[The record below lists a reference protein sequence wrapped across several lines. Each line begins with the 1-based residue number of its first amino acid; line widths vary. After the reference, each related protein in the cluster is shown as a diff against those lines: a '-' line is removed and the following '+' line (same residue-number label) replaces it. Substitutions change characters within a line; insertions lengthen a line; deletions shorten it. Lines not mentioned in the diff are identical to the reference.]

1 MITNFTDKDVPD
13 QTGKT
18 IFITGANTGIG
29 FAAAE
34 VFAGKGA
41 RVLLGCRNAEKGKA
55 ALAHIAEAHP
65 DAEME
70 LVEIDLS
77 DLASVRKAA
86 AAVAQELR
94 LDVLVNNAG
103 VASAAPLVDTD
114 LDEWNRVLAVDL
126 TGVFLC
132 SRAVAPAMIAQGS
145 GRIVNVGSQLGL
157 RGAPNLAAYCAA
169 KAGVHGLTKALAR
182 ELAPHGITVNAVAPG
197 PVDTEILADVDPGT
211 MAGILAEIPLGRV
224 AQVEEIAPIVVLL
237 ASAGG
242 SYFTGSVVNV
252 SGGHVM

>member
-1 MITNFTDKDVPD
+1 VTTPAGSVAIV
-13 QTGKT
+13 
-18 IFITGANTGIG
+18 TGAARGIG
-29 FAAAE
+29 RAIAEALAAE
-34 VFAGKGA
+34 GA
-41 RVLLGCRNAEKGKA
+41 RVVVADRDGDGAAQVADALTAGGARALGLCVDVAVEEDAQRLADETLA
-55 ALAHIAEAHP
+55 AFGT
-65 DAEME
+65 
-70 LVEIDLS
+70 V
-77 DLASVRKAA
+77 
-86 AAVAQELR
+86 
-94 LDVLVNNAG
+94 DVLVNNAG
-103 VASAAPLVDTD
+103 VASAAPLVDTG

-224 AQVEEIAPIVVLL
+224 ARVEEIAPIVVLL

>member
-1 MITNFTDKDVPD
+1 M
-13 QTGKT
+13 TGLAGST
-18 IFITGANTGIG
+18 AIVTGAARGIG
-29 FAAAE
+29 RGIAGALAAE
-34 VFAGKGA
+34 GA
-41 RVLLGCRNAEKGKA
+41 RVVVADRDEQGATRVAAELGASGAQAVGLTVDVGVEGDARRLAEQ
-55 ALAHIAEAHP
+55 AL
-65 DAEME
+65 DAFGT
-70 LVEIDLS
+70 I
-77 DLASVRKAA
+77 
-86 AAVAQELR
+86 
-94 LDVLVNNAG
+94 DVLVNNAG
-103 VASAAPLVDTD
+103 VASAAPLVETS

-132 SRAVAPAMIAQGS
+132 SRAVAPAMIAQGA

-197 PVDTEILADVDPGT
+197 PVDTEILADVDPET
-211 MAGILAEIPLGRV
+211 MAGILAEIPLARV